1 MTMTQAFQ
9 NAATRTIQVKDTSMV
24 YRELGERG
32 GVPVVFL
39 HHLTAVLDD
48 WDPKVLD
55 GIAGSHHVVIFDNRG
70 VGGSGGQTPVSVA
83 DMAEDAIAFIEALGF
98 AQVDLFGF
106 SLGGFVAQVI
116 AQTRPELVRKIVLAG
131 TGPAGGV
138 GISDV
143 GTILQGAFQKAGAE
157 HKHPKHFL
165 FFSPSPQSQKAA
177 DAFLQ
182 RLGERQADRDTAVS
196 DQTVQAQLTAIAK
209 WGQAPGADGEFNR
222 AVRSPSQCEA
232 RHLPGCEPWRH
243 LPIRRRLRRSDAP
256 LSRGIATHCA
266 SRILPRAESKIC
278 SLGKYVRIPCRRA
291 SRELLGAMSKMI
303 SIQIWLEKYYAPLE
317 SLSPRWRLLSSG

>member
-9 NAATRTIQVKDTSMV
+9 NAATRTIQVKDTRMV

-116 AQTRPELVRKIVLAG
+116 AQTRP
-131 TGPAGGV
+131 
-138 GISDV
+138 
-143 GTILQGAFQKAGAE
+143 
-157 HKHPKHFL
+157 
-165 FFSPSPQSQKAA
+165 
-177 DAFLQ
+177 
-182 RLGERQADRDTAVS
+182 
-196 DQTVQAQLTAIAK
+196 
-209 WGQAPGADGEFNR
+209 
-222 AVRSPSQCEA
+222 
-232 RHLPGCEPWRH
+232 
-243 LPIRRRLRRSDAP
+243 
-256 LSRGIATHCA
+256 
-266 SRILPRAESKIC
+266 
-278 SLGKYVRIPCRRA
+278 
-291 SRELLGAMSKMI
+291 
-303 SIQIWLEKYYAPLE
+303 
-317 SLSPRWRLLSSG
+317 

>member
-9 NAATRTIQVKDTSMV
+9 NAATRTIQVKDTRMV

-143 GTILQGAFQKAGAE
+143 GTILQGAFQKSGAPFPSKPEGGGCVPAASRGASGRSRHGRQRSDRPGPAYGNRQMGPGAE
-157 HKHPKHFL
+157 LERDAEAGPA
-165 FFSPSPQSQKAA
+165 PSP
-177 DAFLQ
+177 D
-182 RLGERQADRDTAVS
+182 RQ
-196 DQTVQAQLTAIAK
+196 
-209 WGQAPGADGEFNR
+209 W
-222 AVRSPSQCEA
+222 
-232 RHLPGCEPWRH
+232 
-243 LPIRRRLRRSDAP
+243 
-256 LSRGIATHCA
+256 
-266 SRILPRAESKIC
+266 
-278 SLGKYVRIPCRRA
+278 
-291 SRELLGAMSKMI
+291 
-303 SIQIWLEKYYAPLE
+303 
-317 SLSPRWRLLSSG
+317 

>member
-9 NAATRTIQVKDTSMV
+9 NAATRTIQVKDTRMV

-48 WDPKVLD
+48 WDPKILD
-55 GIAGSHHVVIFDNRG
+55 GIAGSHHVVTFDNRG

-106 SLGGFVAQVI
+106 SLGGFIAQVI

-138 GISDV
+138 GISNV
-143 GTILQGAFQKAGAE
+143 GAVLQGAFQKAGAE

-165 FFSPSPQSQKAA
+165 FFSPSHQSQKAA

-182 RLGERQADRDTAVS
+182 RLGERQADRDAAVS
-196 DQTVQAQLTAIAK
+196 DQTVQAQVTAIVK
-209 WGQAPGADGEFNR
+209 WGQAPSSIEALKQVRNPVLIANGDEDVIVSTANSVALFEALPNAKLSIFPDAGHGGIFQYADAF
-222 AVRSPSQCEA
+222 VDQT
-232 RHLPGCEPWRH
+232 
-243 LPIRRRLRRSDAP
+243 LRF
-256 LSRGIATHCA
+256 L
-266 SRILPRAESKIC
+266 AE
-278 SLGKYVRIPCRRA
+278 
-291 SRELLGAMSKMI
+291 
-303 SIQIWLEKYYAPLE
+303 
-317 SLSPRWRLLSSG
+317 

>member
-9 NAATRTIQVKDTSMV
+9 NAATRTIQVKDTRMV

-143 GTILQGAFQKAGAE
+143 GTILQGAFQRAGAE

-165 FFSPSPQSQKAA
+165 CSSPLPLKARGRRMRSCSVSGSVRPIATRPSAIRPSRPSWRQSPN
-177 DAFLQ
+177 
-182 RLGERQADRDTAVS
+182 
-196 DQTVQAQLTAIAK
+196 
-209 WGQAPGADGEFNR
+209 GA
-222 AVRSPSQCEA
+222 
-232 RHLPGCEPWRH
+232 
-243 LPIRRRLRRSDAP
+243 RRRTRARR
-256 LSRGIATHCA
+256 
-266 SRILPRAESKIC
+266 
-278 SLGKYVRIPCRRA
+278 
-291 SRELLGAMSKMI
+291 
-303 SIQIWLEKYYAPLE
+303 
-317 SLSPRWRLLSSG
+317 